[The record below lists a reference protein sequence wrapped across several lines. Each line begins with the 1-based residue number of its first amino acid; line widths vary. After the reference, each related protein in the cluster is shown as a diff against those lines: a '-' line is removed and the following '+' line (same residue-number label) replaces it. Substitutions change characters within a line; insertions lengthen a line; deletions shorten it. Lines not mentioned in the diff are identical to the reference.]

1 LISDLSLIDGFLT
14 DMTTPVIDTQ
24 ASSLEQALALA
35 QSLEDMLE
43 QEFAH
48 LKVQNLD
55 AFEASQS
62 SKNELLQQLAQLTG
76 IDGPASA
83 DALGPEWDGFKEHM
97 AHCRDMHRRNE
108 VLIVRK
114 IDAIRGALQSLQV
127 QDPTSSVEIYDRLG
141 KVSRGG
147 RRGGRGYAE
156 A

>member
-1 LISDLSLIDGFLT
+1 
-14 DMTTPVIDTQ
+14 MTTPATDTQ

-35 QSLEDMLE
+35 KTLEDMLE
-43 QEFAH
+43 QEFEQ
-48 LKVQNLD
+48 LKVQDLD

-62 SKNELLQQLAQLTG
+62 NKNELLQQLAQLAG
-76 IDGPASA
+76 IQGPDSA
-83 DALGPEWDGFKEHM
+83 DALGPEWDGFKAHM

-108 VLIVRK
+108 VLIGRK

-141 KVSRGG
+141 KVSRG

>member
-1 LISDLSLIDGFLT
+1 
-14 DMTTPVIDTQ
+14 MTTPATDTQ

-35 QSLEDMLE
+35 KTLEDMLE
-43 QEFAH
+43 REFEQ
-48 LKVQNLD
+48 LKVQDLD
-55 AFEASQS
+55 AFEASQNT
-62 SKNELLQQLAQLTG
+62 KNELLQQLAQLAG
-76 IDGPASA
+76 IHGPESA

-108 VLIVRK
+108 VLIGRK

-147 RRGGRGYAE
+147 RRGRGYAE

>member
-1 LISDLSLIDGFLT
+1 
-14 DMTTPVIDTQ
+14 MTTPATDTQ
-24 ASSLEQALALA
+24 VSSLEQALALA
-35 QSLEDMLE
+35 KTLENMLE
-43 QEFAH
+43 REFEQ
-48 LKVQNLD
+48 LKVQDLD
-55 AFEASQS
+55 GFEASQNT
-62 SKNELLQQLAQLTG
+62 KNEMLQQLAQLAG
-76 IDGPASA
+76 IQGPESA

-108 VLIVRK
+108 VLIGRK

>member
-1 LISDLSLIDGFLT
+1 LNGTSVPIDFLLS
-14 DMTTPVIDTQ
+14 DMTTPATDTQ

-35 QSLEDMLE
+35 KTLEDMLE
-43 QEFAH
+43 QEFEQ
-48 LKVQNLD
+48 LKVQDLD

-62 SKNELLQQLAQLTG
+62 TKNELLQQLAQLAG
-76 IDGPASA
+76 IQGPDSA
-83 DALGPEWDGFKEHM
+83 DALGPEWDGFKAHM

-108 VLIVRK
+108 VLIGRK
-114 IDAIRGALQSLQV
+114 IDAIRGALQSMQV

-141 KVSRGG
+141 KVSRG

>member
-1 LISDLSLIDGFLT
+1 
-14 DMTTPVIDTQ
+14 MTTVAVDTQ

-35 QSLEDMLE
+35 QTLEDMLE
-43 QEFAH
+43 HEFEH

-55 AFEASQS
+55 AFEASQAL
-62 SKNELLQQLAQLTG
+62 KNDLLAQLAQLAG
-76 IDGPASA
+76 IHGPESA

>member
-1 LISDLSLIDGFLT
+1 
-14 DMTTPVIDTQ
+14 MTSSAIDTP

-35 QSLEDMLE
+35 HTLEEMLE
-43 QEFAH
+43 LEFEQ

-55 AFEASQS
+55 AFEASQA
-62 SKNELLQQLAQLTG
+62 SKNQLIQQLAQLAG
-76 IDGPASA
+76 ITDDPESA
-83 DALGPEWDGFKEHM
+83 DGLGAEWDGFKEHM

-114 IDAIRGALQSLQV
+114 IEAIRGALQSLQV

-141 KVSRGG
+141 KLSRV
-147 RRGGRGYAE
+147 RRGGRGYSE

>member
-1 LISDLSLIDGFLT
+1 
-14 DMTTPVIDTQ
+14 MTTPATDVQ

-35 QSLEDMLE
+35 KTLEDMLE
-43 QEFAH
+43 REFEQ
-48 LKVQNLD
+48 LKVQDLD
-55 AFEASQS
+55 AFEASQNT
-62 SKNELLQQLAQLTG
+62 KNELLQQLAQLAG
-76 IDGPASA
+76 IQGPDSA

-108 VLIVRK
+108 VLIGRK
-114 IDAIRGALQSLQV
+114 IDAIRGALQSMQV
-127 QDPTSSVEIYDRLG
+127 QDPTSSLEIYDRLG

>member
-1 LISDLSLIDGFLT
+1 
-14 DMTTPVIDTQ
+14 MTTPATDTQ

-35 QSLEDMLE
+35 QTLDDMLE
-43 QEFAH
+43 REFEQ
-48 LKVQNLD
+48 LKVQDLD

-62 SKNELLQQLAQLTG
+62 TKNELLQQLAQLAG
-76 IDGPASA
+76 IQGPDSA

-108 VLIVRK
+108 VLIGRK
-114 IDAIRGALQSLQV
+114 IDAIRGALQSMQV

-141 KVSRGG
+141 KVARVG